1 MEGRGARQAGVA
13 ACEPLGT
20 YGAAGAPE
28 ALDQPGQNAR
38 NADDPPEPSARDACD
53 FAGSPASVAADVA
66 SAANAV
72 DVAARRAVDLYS
84 DLILRL
90 SYTYLKS
97 THDAEDICQT
107 ILMKLLMRPGG
118 FENVEHEKAWVVR
131 ATANACKDILRS
143 GFRRRSVKLDAAAEI
158 AAPEPEE
165 SAVLDEVMALPV
177 GYRECVYLH
186 YFEGYSIS
194 EIADMTNRSVDAVS
208 KCLSRGRSK
217 LRIMLKGGLHEQGV

>member
-1 MEGRGARQAGVA
+1 MCSSDLSISFFVLSLYYQYEL
-13 ACEPLGT
+13 CT

-143 GFRRRSVKLDAAAEI
+143 KGFAVVADEIRKLTTDRKSV
-158 AAPEPEE
+158 
-165 SAVLDEVMALPV
+165 V
-177 GYRECVYLH
+177 
-186 YFEGYSIS
+186 
-194 EIADMTNRSVDAVS
+194 
-208 KCLSRGRSK
+208 
-217 LRIMLKGGLHEQGV
+217 